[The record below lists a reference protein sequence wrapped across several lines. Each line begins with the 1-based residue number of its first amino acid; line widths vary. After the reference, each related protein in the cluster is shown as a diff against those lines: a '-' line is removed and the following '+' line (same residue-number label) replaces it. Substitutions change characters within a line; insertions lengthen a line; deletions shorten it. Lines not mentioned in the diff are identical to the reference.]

1 MVVGLLLTI
10 GALLFFAKILGE
22 ISERIGVPS
31 LVGEI
36 IAGIVL
42 GPILG
47 FIVLDNFL
55 QDLMV
60 VEIIFLLFIA
70 GLEIRAEDVKNN
82 TYMASVLAVGGG
94 MVSLILGFIVGIIFF
109 NNILVAL
116 ALGVVLMSTS
126 NGTLFMILMKIGEF
140 NTKIG
145 RTIVSV
151 TIADDVVGIL
161 ALSLFTI
168 YVSQSRFGLADAWY
182 LFLLSL
188 GFYLIVLTA
197 GSKIANKLM
206 NFFGIFRSQEVLLS
220 MPVVIAFVLA
230 YITDN
235 LGLSLAVGAFLAGVA
250 MANSKFTE
258 NTIRP
263 HVETISFGLF
273 IPLFY
278 ACIGTTL
285 VFAGLDFMLVIAL
298 LVAAILG
305 KFIGCGLLS
314 RFFDHDWEEMK
325 LIGLSMIPR
334 GNENIVIV
342 QIIFMLGVITIQ
354 AYTSVIFAMIM
365 TLILAPILLKIF
377 YRPDGTRSRM

>member
-22 ISERIGVPS
+22 IAERIGVPA
-31 LVGEI
+31 LVGEV
-36 IAGIVL
+36 IAGVIL

-47 FIVLDNFL
+47 FIILGPFL

-70 GLEIRAEDVKNN
+70 GLEIRAEDVRNN
-82 TYMASVLAVGGG
+82 TYVASVLATGGG
-94 MVSLILGFIVGIIFF
+94 IVSLILGFIVGMVFF
-109 NNILVAL
+109 NNIIVAL
-116 ALGVVLMSTS
+116 GIGVALMSTS

-140 NTKIG
+140 NTKVG

-161 ALSLFTI
+161 SLSLFTI

-197 GSKIANKLM
+197 GSKIANKLIEI
-206 NFFGIFRSQEVLLS
+206 FSVFRSQEVLLS
-220 MPVVIAFVLA
+220 IPIVIAFILA
-230 YITDN
+230 YVTDN
-235 LGLSLAVGAFLAGVA
+235 LGLSLAVGGFLAGVA
-250 MANSKFTE
+250 MANSKLTE
-258 NTIRP
+258 STIKP
-263 HVETISFGLF
+263 HVETISFGLL

-278 ACIGTTL
+278 ASIGTTL
-285 VFAGLDFMLVIAL
+285 VFAGLDIVFVIAL

-314 RFFDHDWEEMK
+314 KFFDHDWEEMK

-342 QIIFMLGVITIQ
+342 QIIFMLGVLTVQ
-354 AYTSVIFAMIM
+354 AYTSIIFAMIL

-377 YRPDGTRSRM
+377 YKGTQKHHI